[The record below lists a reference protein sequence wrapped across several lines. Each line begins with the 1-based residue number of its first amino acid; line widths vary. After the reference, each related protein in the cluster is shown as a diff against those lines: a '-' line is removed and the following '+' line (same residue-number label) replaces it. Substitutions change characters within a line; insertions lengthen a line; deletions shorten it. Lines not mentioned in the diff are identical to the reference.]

1 MCFDEDG
8 ALCIG
13 AAAGRSYVAQI
24 DIPPRQYKEVP
35 ATAAE
40 TTTSEAADDADGS
53 YTPQQTTAK
62 EPLPLDMDTVTLT
75 LWSIE

>member
-1 MCFDEDG
+1 MWRCCPT
-8 ALCIG
+8 ARC
-13 AAAGRSYVAQI
+13 GRSYVAQI

-40 TTTSEAADDADGS
+40 MPASEAADDADGS
-53 YTPQQTTAK
+53 HTPQQTTVK
-62 EPLPLDMDTVTLT
+62 EPLPLDMNTVTLT